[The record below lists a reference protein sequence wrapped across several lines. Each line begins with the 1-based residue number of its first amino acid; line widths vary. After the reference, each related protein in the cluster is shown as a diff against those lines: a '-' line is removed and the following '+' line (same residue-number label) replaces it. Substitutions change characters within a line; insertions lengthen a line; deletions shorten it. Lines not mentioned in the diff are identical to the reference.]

1 MALQRPTLQ
10 ARKGYDPNGYGPGVN
25 SPFGYSPGY
34 FSGTVKHNGQ
44 DYFWCKPE
52 TAARLGITT
61 AQSQEVYAALNG
73 PIHHADDLALG
84 DGLYQQIDSQYRI
97 YYWHL
102 SSRTAPRSVLTTT
115 RVGVMGDTGT
125 AGNGQVHLHL
135 EVRKMPYRSIDRVD
149 PEPFFSTS
157 VTPATGGGSTPI
169 PITPS
174 PTATNPGENMNL
186 MRTTDG
192 TIWLVTS
199 NGMAPI
205 KTLAH
210 LDLIQRVIKG
220 APGTFETFHD
230 AERLAV
236 LGYIHAA
243 NTSDDA
249 ETQRILAAL
258 GNVKPILDPAP
269 VVEAVRAALAATGV
283 QVDADKIAI
292 AVETRLKDDF
302 SAIPAQVNADAARRL
317 AQ

>member
-1 MALQRPTLQ
+1 MAIQRPTLQ
-10 ARKGYDPNGYGPGVN
+10 ARKGFDPGGIGPGL
-25 SPFGYSPGY
+25 SAPYGYSSAY
-34 FSGTVKHNGQ
+34 FGGSRMHNGQ
-44 DYFWCKPE
+44 DYFWLGA
-52 TAARLGITT
+52 TSAQRLGIST
-61 AQSQEVYAALNG
+61 ADSKGVYPVVSGAIAHVNDAALG
-73 PIHHADDLALG
+73 T
-84 DGLYQQIDSQYRI
+84 GLYQQIDATHRA

-102 SSRTAPRSVLTTT
+102 SSRKPAGSYSTSTPI
-115 RVGVMGDTGT
+115 GVMGSSGT
-125 AGNGQVHLHL
+125 ATDEVHLHF
-135 EVRKMPYRSIDRVD
+135 EVRVAPYGFANRVD

-174 PTATNPGENMNL
+174 PTATNPGENMHL

-243 NTSDDA
+243 NTNDDA